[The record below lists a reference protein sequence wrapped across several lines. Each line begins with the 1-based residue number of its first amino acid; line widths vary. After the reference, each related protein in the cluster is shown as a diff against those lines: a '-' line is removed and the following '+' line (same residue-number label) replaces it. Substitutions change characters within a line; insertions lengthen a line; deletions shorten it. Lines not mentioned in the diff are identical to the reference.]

1 MAPVCLV
8 IDDEPSILRLVAL
21 VLEDLGCEALQA
33 ADAETAERILASTRP
48 AFIIT
53 DVRLPGI
60 DGLEL
65 ARRVKARTELSDTPV
80 LLMSAFGE
88 PRGHPG
94 DAFLAKPFDIDGF
107 TEFVKPYI
115 GDGR

>member
-1 MAPVCLV
+1 LI

-21 VLEDLGCEALQA
+21 VLQDLGCEALQA
-33 ADAETAERILASTRP
+33 PDAETAEQILGSARP

-65 ARRVKARTELSDTPV
+65 TRRVKSHAELSQTPV

-88 PRGHPG
+88 PPGHCG

>member
-1 MAPVCLV
+1 MAPVCLI

-21 VLEDLGCEALQA
+21 VLQDLGCETLQA
-33 ADAETAERILASTRP
+33 RDAETAEQILGFTRP

-65 ARRVKARTELSDTPV
+65 TRRVKSHAELSKTPV

-88 PRGHPG
+88 PANTAEMPSWPSRLTSMGLPSS
-94 DAFLAKPFDIDGF
+94 
-107 TEFVKPYI
+107 
-115 GDGR
+115 